1 MGKHTFWRVTIL
13 VVLVVGLLYMLVN
26 KDFVIKEHLTPGTP
40 TLSTLQND
48 TKELDKKLDKLKK
61 EFDDMSSKAK
71 EGADAAAQ
79 AKAQAALLKTS
90 STSTIPSRSP
100 P

>member
-1 MGKHTFWRVTIL
+1 MVL
-13 VVLVVGLLYMLVN
+13 LVVGLLYMLLN
-26 KDFVIKEHLTPGTP
+26 KDFIIKEHLTPGTP
-40 TLSTLQND
+40 TLLTLQND
-48 TKELDKKLDKLKK
+48 TKELDSKLTKLKS

-71 EGADAAAQ
+71 EGATVAAQ

-90 STSTIPSRSP
+90 TVPSTSP